1 MTLNLDAMH
10 ETICDNF
17 TGMAEVRQAADALIA
32 EVRSLRAK
40 VPTLQVAVSH
50 SAESCADGPC
60 EFHETVARAESAEA
74 KVAAA
79 EAVAD
84 ALTTAAKIERLGER
98 ADVGELIEAIR
109 DDLRAALATEA
120 TR

>member
-1 MTLNLDAMH
+1 MTAPEPTRPADEHTGTVALDLD
-10 ETICDNF
+10 TI
-17 TGMAEVRQAADALIA
+17 EAAALA
-32 EVRSLRAK
+32 DDGWWSVPVLALGDEVRSLR
-40 VPTLQVAVSH
+40 
-50 SAESCADGPC
+50 
-60 EFHETVARAESAEA
+60 A

>member
-1 MTLNLDAMH
+1 M
-10 ETICDNF
+10 
-17 TGMAEVRQAADALIA
+17 
-32 EVRSLRAK
+32 
-40 VPTLQVAVSH
+40 
-50 SAESCADGPC
+50 
-60 EFHETVARAESAEA
+60 
-74 KVAAA
+74 
-79 EAVAD
+79 AD

>member
-17 TGMAEVRQAADALIA
+17 TGMAEVQQAADALIA

-40 VPTLQVAVSH
+40 V
-50 SAESCADGPC
+50 
-60 EFHETVARAESAEA
+60 
-74 KVAAA
+74 AAA

-84 ALTTAAKIERLGER
+84 ALTAAAKIERLGER

>member
-17 TGMAEVRQAADALIA
+17 TGMAEVQQAADALIA
-32 EVRSLRAK
+32 EVRSLR
-40 VPTLQVAVSH
+40 
-50 SAESCADGPC
+50 
-60 EFHETVARAESAEA
+60 A

-109 DDLRAALATEA
+109 DDLRAALATE
-120 TR
+120 TPR